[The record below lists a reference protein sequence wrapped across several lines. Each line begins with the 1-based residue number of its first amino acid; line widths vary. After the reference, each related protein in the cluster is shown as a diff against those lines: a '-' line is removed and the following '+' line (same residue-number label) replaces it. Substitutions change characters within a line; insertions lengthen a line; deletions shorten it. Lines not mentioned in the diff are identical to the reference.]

1 MRSTLP
7 GLCEAVLLL
16 LLCHIAVHVQ
26 VYLCEPSSCELL
38 RLCARRVFPH
48 FVTGVVSFSCRESAC
63 GHIPF
68 VVMLIVRRVRS
79 ASSYVLLEHNNQ

>member
-26 VYLCEPSSCELL
+26 VYLRAEFL
-38 RLCARRVFPH
+38 
-48 FVTGVVSFSCRESAC
+48 
-63 GHIPF
+63 
-68 VVMLIVRRVRS
+68 
-79 ASSYVLLEHNNQ
+79 